1 MLLERFKKKK
11 SKSNNSEYSSDNFYS
26 LDDIPD
32 KEYQVSDLYIAYPA
46 LITKGKDKDGFD
58 TLVYNGQEALEK
70 IVVRYEKNSK
80 SYVINV
86 LNSRRYGIF
95 SSFCYSG
102 LLPFLGQYM
111 INDLAPLEFYL
122 ENKTKTTITT
132 EEICYFLYPNLKK
145 KETSSEYK
153 DAVLKQIK
161 ETNEKINSSS
171 LSEESKDE
179 LKKSLISL
187 AHYYVNTLKELS
199 VKKNNHSLNLDTNK
213 KSVIDL
219 RQECMKK
226 LVEIEIMLPPEN
238 INNLALELETLEEE
252 IKRKV
257 L

>member
-1 MLLERFKKKK
+1 
-11 SKSNNSEYSSDNFYS
+11 
-26 LDDIPD
+26 
-32 KEYQVSDLYIAYPA
+32 
-46 LITKGKDKDGFD
+46 
-58 TLVYNGQEALEK
+58 
-70 IVVRYEKNSK
+70 
-80 SYVINV
+80 
-86 LNSRRYGIF
+86 
-95 SSFCYSG
+95 
-102 LLPFLGQYM
+102 M

-199 VKKNNHSLNLDTNK
+199 VKTNNHSLNLDTNK

-226 LVEIEIMLPPEN
+226 LVEIEIMLPPDN